1 MIIPACFAQRASP
14 AEMAAPFGSSR
25 LGVGLV
31 TALVWAL
38 TAGSALCRFS
48 SWPPM
53 VGAIWI
59 TESPESAP

>member
-38 TAGSALCRFS
+38 AA
-48 SWPPM
+48 WVP
-53 VGAIWI
+53 
-59 TESPESAP
+59 APSNWVC